1 MATSTLKIGRLGQ
14 KKTEN
19 LIPEMVIKYR
29 EELKTITVNIIDKNE
44 KIKRLQ
50 KEIDEIIC
58 RRELV
63 MTTINT
69 LQGVK

>member
-1 MATSTLKIGRLGQ
+1 MATSTLRIGKSGQ
-14 KKTEN
+14 KQTES
-19 LIPEMVIKYR
+19 LIPEIISKYR
-29 EELKTITVNIIDKNE
+29 EELKAITVNIIDKNE

-50 KEIDEIIC
+50 KEIDEIVC

-63 MTTINT
+63 MATINK